1 MKLIMKN
8 KSLIKPIFAAVFLSL
23 VAGCASPAPD
33 SSAPCSER
41 DVVLCEDF
49 EDLSGNLGASQLLG
63 SSLFSNWWVTGD
75 DDQSYLYPDFPVD
88 GRSRDNMILLGDG
101 GYEDQENSLL
111 YTAEIDLVNVESAT
125 LSLT

>member
-1 MKLIMKN
+1 MNNKLLI
-8 KSLIKPIFAAVFLSL
+8 KSLLLLVFLSL
-23 VAGCASPAPD
+23 TAGCSSPAPD

-88 GRSRDNMILLGDG
+88 GRSRDNMILLGDVG
-101 GYEDQENSLL
+101 D
-111 YTAEIDLVNVESAT
+111 
-125 LSLT
+125 